1 MKKITGTIALF
12 MTLAM
17 LFSVCSFNAFAELI
31 QLPGGQIED
40 GIYTNTEI
48 GMKFSCPKGW
58 SLSSDED
65 LAKENGISVSE
76 LADESVMN
84 RFMDENKQFTIMAAN
99 GEGSGITPSI
109 KLDYLPVTEEEAKE
123 IEENGIES
131 YLSQEMSVGFS
142 DSQSNAKV
150 TDTKV
155 ETCTFLGEEMPV
167 LKMKMKIFFIFSTE
181 IDLLIFSRN
190 DKFYS
195 LMITGV
201 DDVSQYLSM
210 FENI

>member
-1 MKKITGTIALF
+1 MKKISGSIAFL
-12 MTLAM
+12 MTLVM
-17 LFSVCSFNAFAELI
+17 LFSVCSLNAFAEPI

-40 GIYTNTEI
+40 GVYTNTEI

-58 SLSSDED
+58 SLSSAED

-76 LADESVMN
+76 LVDESVIK
-84 RFMDENKQFTIMAAN
+84 RFMEEKKQFTIMAAN

-109 KLDYLPVTEEEAKE
+109 KLDYLPVSEEEAKE